1 MLPNP
6 VSAEMGP
13 RDIVLVVD
21 DSPGTLGMLTDA
33 LEEAGY
39 TVLVAADGAG
49 AVSLV
54 ERVTPDIVLMDAVM
68 PGMDGFETTRRI
80 KRNHAVASVPVIFMT
95 GLTDTESVVK
105 GLESGGVDYV
115 TKPVAPDE
123 IIARIKV
130 HLANARQARSAHQEL
145 DTTGRFLLAVDSAGL
160 IRWCTPQAA
169 RLLASGGSVDET
181 TLPSDLVARIIHQHD
196 HATDT
201 ASTQGSFLLER
212 QGVALE
218 ISYVGRIGPGEFLLR
233 LIEAKT
239 EENAGLL
246 KQRLGL
252 TTREAEV
259 LFWLARGKPNRDIAE
274 ILGMSPRTVNKHLEQ
289 AYTKLGIE
297 NRAAAVALAVRALT
311 TP

>member
-1 MLPNP
+1 MLPNRM
-6 VSAEMGP
+6 SAEMGP

-33 LEEAGY
+33 LEDAGY

-49 AVSLV
+49 AVALV

-68 PGMDGFETTRRI
+68 PGLDGFETTRRI

-115 TKPVAPDE
+115 TKPVVPDE

-169 RLLASGGSVDET
+169 RLLASDGTVDET
-181 TLPSDLVARIIHQHD
+181 ALPSDLVARIIHREEV
-196 HATDT
+196 TDT
-201 ASTQGSFLLER
+201 APAQSSFLLER

-233 LIEAKT
+233 LVEAKT

>member
-1 MLPNP
+1 MLPNRM
-6 VSAEMGP
+6 SAEMGP

-33 LEEAGY
+33 LEDAGY

-49 AVSLV
+49 AVALV

-115 TKPVAPDE
+115 TKPVVPDE

-169 RLLASGGSVDET
+169 RLLASDGTVDET
-181 TLPSDLVARIIHQHD
+181 ALPSALVARIIHREEV
-196 HATDT
+196 TDT
-201 ASTQGSFLLER
+201 APAQSSFLLER

-233 LIEAKT
+233 LVEAKT